1 VLKYGVKIIGL
12 PEAILEPPS
21 RRSAVKIGV
30 IGTGNI
36 GGTLARKL
44 SAAGHHVRVANSR
57 GLEAVRAFADEISA
71 TAVETRGAV
80 KGVDLVVI
88 SIPFPAVA
96 ELPKDLFDMVPQH
109 VPVVD
114 TGNYYPGLRDPQI
127 PQIDTGMPHSVWV
140 SQQLGRPVIK
150 AFNNILAY
158 SLAEFG
164 RPEGAPG
171 RLAIAVAGDDVRS
184 KQMVMDVVNE
194 TGFDPV
200 DAGPLDES
208 WRQQPGT
215 PAYCCDYDAE
225 TTRKGLAAA
234 VKGEAPK
241 KLERLIDL
249 YRQRGSNM
257 IHADIIAMNRSLN
270 SLD

>member
-1 VLKYGVKIIGL
+1 M
-12 PEAILEPPS
+12 
-21 RRSAVKIGV
+21 KIG
-30 IGTGNI
+30 ILGTGNI

-44 SAAGHHVRVANSR
+44 SAAGHDVRVANSR
-57 GLEAVRAFADEISA
+57 GPEGVRAFADEIGA
-71 TAVETRGAV
+71 TAVDTRGAV
-80 KGVDLVVI
+80 RDVDVIVI

-96 ELPKDLFDMVPQH
+96 DLPKELFDTVPQD
-109 VPVVD
+109 VAVVD

-127 PQIDTGMPHSVWV
+127 LEIDAGMPHSVWV
-140 SQQLGRPVIK
+140 SKQLGRPVIK

-158 SLAEFG
+158 SLAELG
-164 RPEGAPG
+164 RPEGSPG

-184 KQMVMDVVNE
+184 KQIVMDVVNE

-200 DAGPLDES
+200 DAGSLDES
-208 WRQQPGT
+208 WRQQPAR
-215 PAYCCDYDAE
+215 PAYCCDYDAA

-249 YRQRGSNM
+249 YRQRISELT
-257 IHADIIAMNRSLN
+257 HADIIVMNRSLN
-270 SLD
+270 PLD

>member
-1 VLKYGVKIIGL
+1 M
-12 PEAILEPPS
+12 
-21 RRSAVKIGV
+21 KIGI

-44 SAAGHHVRVANSR
+44 SAAGHNVRVANSR
-57 GLEAVRAFADEISA
+57 GVEGVKAFADEIGA
-71 TAVETRGAV
+71 TAVDTRGSV
-80 KGVDLVVI
+80 EGVDVIVI

-96 ELPKDLFDMVPQH
+96 ELPKGLFDTVPQD

-127 PQIDTGMPHSVWV
+127 PEIDAGMPHSVWV
-140 SQQLGRPVIK
+140 SKQLGRPVIK
-150 AFNNILAY
+150 AFNNILAH
-158 SLAEFG
+158 SFAELG
-164 RPEGAPG
+164 RLEGSPG

-184 KQMVMDVVNE
+184 KQIVMDVVNE

-208 WRQQPGT
+208 WRQQPAT

-249 YRQRGSNM
+249 YRQRGFPD
-257 IHADIIAMNRSLN
+257 ITHADHIGMNRSLN
-270 SLD
+270 ALD

>member
-1 VLKYGVKIIGL
+1 M
-12 PEAILEPPS
+12 
-21 RRSAVKIGV
+21 KIGI

-44 SAAGHHVRVANSR
+44 SAAGHDVRIANSR
-57 GLEAVRAFADEISA
+57 GLEGVRAFANEIGA
-71 TAVETRGAV
+71 TAVDTRGAV
-80 KGVDLVVI
+80 KGVDVVVI

-96 ELPKDLFDMVPQH
+96 ELPKDLFDTVPQD

-127 PQIDTGMPHSVWV
+127 PEIDAGMPHSIWV
-140 SQQLGRPVIK
+140 SKQLGRPVIK
-150 AFNNILAY
+150 AFNNILAH
-158 SLAEFG
+158 SLTELG
-164 RPEGAPG
+164 RPEGSPG
-171 RLAIAVAGDDVRS
+171 RLAIAVAGDDVIS
-184 KQMVMDVVNE
+184 KQIVMHVVNE
-194 TGFDPV
+194 AGFDPV
-200 DAGPLDES
+200 DGGSLDES

-234 VKGEAPK
+234 VKGEAPS

-249 YRQRGSNM
+249 YRQRGASM
-257 IHADIIAMNRSLN
+257 AHADTVAMNRSLN
-270 SLD
+270 PLG